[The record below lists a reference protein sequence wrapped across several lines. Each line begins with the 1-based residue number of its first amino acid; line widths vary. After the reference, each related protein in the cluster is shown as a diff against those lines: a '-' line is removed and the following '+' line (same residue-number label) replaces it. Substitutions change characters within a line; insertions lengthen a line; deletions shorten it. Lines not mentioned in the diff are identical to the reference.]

1 MLRLDLQTKTSL
13 WFQKVATKMK
23 LKVSIYVKTIL
34 LIIYYFIESQQR
46 IIPSNNTPNVQV
58 KSQTNG
64 GTNGNGSASE
74 TSGNSN
80 TRYLIIDKIF

>member
-1 MLRLDLQTKTSL
+1 MILRLDLQIKTSL

-23 LKVSIYVKTIL
+23 LKVLINTKTIL
-34 LIIYYFIESQQR
+34 SIFYYFIESQQR

-80 TRYLIIDKIF
+80 TRYFL